1 MVQTL
6 LDISHDSRRS
16 GALPPTGD
24 MGRARAGA
32 AATSALISRTKGVS
46 DCHEHEKC
54 NYSDY
59 RQVDGRHL
67 PVPPNQCDNESHAAI
82 VNYGKLYPH
91 MTE

>member
-16 GALPPTGD
+16 GALPFASG
-24 MGRARAGA
+24 MGSTRTRTST
-32 AATSALISRTKGVS
+32 TSALISRTKGVS